1 MTMAE
6 RIGIDVEEWTG
17 FKTTDLLIMAA
28 TVGLKERIVGMIGA
42 VIPESIKEQVGT
54 ALRVGADDA
63 VALIV
68 GLAARRLSRDERIRT
83 AGSGL
88 ILDVLFDAAEA
99 FMKGIVPAGGGG
111 GGSTKKNEEGETKT
125 TTSPLI
131 SASKAKPIECHG
143 LVLA

>member
-1 MTMAE
+1 MAQ

-17 FKTTDLLIMAA
+17 FKTTDLLIMAV
-28 TVGLKERIVGMIGA
+28 TVGAKARIVDMIGA
-42 VIPESIKEQVGT
+42 IIPENIKKQVGT
-54 ALRVGADDA
+54 ALRVTADDA
-63 VALIV
+63 VALIT

-99 FMKGIVPAGGGG
+99 FMAGRLPEGGGG
-111 GGSTKKNEEGETKT
+111 GEATKKNEEKTKT
-125 TTSPLI
+125 TTGPLI
-131 SASKAKPIECHG
+131 SASEAKPIECHG